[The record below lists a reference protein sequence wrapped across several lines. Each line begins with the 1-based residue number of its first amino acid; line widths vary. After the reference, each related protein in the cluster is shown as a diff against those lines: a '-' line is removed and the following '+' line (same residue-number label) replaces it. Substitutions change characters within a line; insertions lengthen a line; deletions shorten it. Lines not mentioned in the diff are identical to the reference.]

1 MTSAASAVPGASEA
15 RGAEA
20 PDIAAALD
28 DASLT
33 VAAVARRLGVAP
45 GTLRTWARRYGL
57 EPSGRSGGAHR
68 RYTPEDVAR
77 LEHMR
82 RLVIAGVTP
91 VDAARAA
98 LAWQLNGAMT
108 SLPSAADAG
117 SGASSDPSGDASTAS
132 RAGGGRVIAMP
143 GGAPSSRGLARA
155 AQSLDSQACTE
166 LIAASIHRR
175 GVVWTWDEL
184 ICPVLAGVG
193 QQWEATG
200 TWIEVEHVLSDAV
213 IGALREA
220 ASRRSPAAR
229 HIRPVLLAAADKE
242 AHDLPLWATAAALAE
257 RGVPA
262 RMLGANLP
270 FAALARAIERIGP
283 AAVLIW
289 SQSADTGQVAQL
301 DSLPSLRPVVPVFV
315 GGPGW
320 LGELPADVERV
331 DSLPEAVAALSRA
344 AGE

>member
-1 MTSAASAVPGASEA
+1 MTSATSAVPGAN
-15 RGAEA
+15 RA
-20 PDIAAALD
+20 PETAIADVADLD
-28 DASLT
+28 TGGDASLT

-68 RYTPEDVAR
+68 RYTPQDLAR
-77 LEHMR
+77 LEYMR
-82 RLVIAGVTP
+82 KLVIAGVPP
-91 VDAARAA
+91 VDAARSAVT
-98 LAWQLNGAMT
+98 WQPTDEDAR
-108 SLPSAADAG
+108 LPGHQPDGSAEPG
-117 SGASSDPSGDASTAS
+117 

-143 GGAPSSRGLARA
+143 GGAPNSRGLARA
-155 AQSLDSQACTE
+155 AQSLDAQACTE

-193 QQWEATG
+193 QQWETNG

-213 IGALREA
+213 TGALRDA

-229 HIRPVLLAAADKE
+229 HVRPVLLAAADRE

-270 FAALARAIERIGP
+270 FDALARAIERIGP

-289 SQSADTGQVAQL
+289 SQSRATGEVAHL
-301 DSLPSLRPVVPVFV
+301 GSLPSLRPAVPVFV

-320 LGELPADVERV
+320 PMDLPEAVERV
-331 DSLPEAVAALSRA
+331 SSLPEAVAALARS